1 MAKPKITYRSYLL
14 RLWRRSEPEAHWQA
28 MLESIP
34 QDGSQQYFNDLV
46 SLADFI
52 LNLQPEFS
60 EKHKEE

>member
-34 QDGSQQYFNDLV
+34 QDGSHQYFNDLV